1 MLVKEHKLENL
12 KCLTC
17 SLDKQSD
24 MERSKKARELF
35 LSGNNCAQSVLLTF
49 ADDLKYSKELALKLA
64 AGFGA
69 GMGRAQETC
78 GAVTGGMMVL
88 GVMKG
93 EEVGDNDALK
103 AEAYSSVR
111 ELMGEFT
118 KAKKTTNCRELI
130 GVDLDTPEGQQEF
143 KDKGLMEHV
152 CASCVEEAVQIV
164 ERLSKG

>member
-1 MLVKEHKLENL
+1 
-12 KCLTC
+12 
-17 SLDKQSD
+17 
-24 MERSKKARELF
+24 MERAEKARALF
-35 LSGNNCAQSVLLTF
+35 LSGNNCAQSVLLSF

-93 EEVGDNDALK
+93 EEVGGNDELK
-103 AEAYSSVR
+103 AEAYASVK
-111 ELMGEFT
+111 ELMEEFT
-118 KAKKTTNCRELI
+118 KARKSTNCRELI
-130 GVDLDTPEGQQEF
+130 GVDLNTPEGAREF

-164 ERLSKG
+164 EKLGKL